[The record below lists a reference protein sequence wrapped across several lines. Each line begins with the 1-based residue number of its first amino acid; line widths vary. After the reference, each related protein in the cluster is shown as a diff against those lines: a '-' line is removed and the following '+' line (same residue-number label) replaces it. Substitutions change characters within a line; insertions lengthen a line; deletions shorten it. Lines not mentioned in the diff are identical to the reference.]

1 MEARGNK
8 RILTTHKQWAMDSI
22 LSETEME
29 TIVNRE
35 LASIQDQLFVNARKV
50 CSYNYDKW
58 GPDLVSHTV
67 LYFLNQPIQKK
78 YAIVTSK
85 SVKVTALERYLTSA
99 MSLAVRSS
107 TSPFYSKHRKH
118 IESHRVLFDE
128 YDYSSKIGYAVA
140 ADDEGDTWT
149 NMRAQL
155 PLLIEGLH
163 FYDKYLIQKHY
174 MEQMTIGEL
183 SKLTRI
189 TPQRLSQD
197 IKEAL
202 VELKEQLTKKNI

>member
-1 MEARGNK
+1 
-8 RILTTHKQWAMDSI
+8 MDI
-22 LSETEME
+22 ELSELEME

-35 LASIQDQLFVNARKV
+35 LTLIQDQLFVNARKV
-50 CSYNYDKW
+50 CSYNYEKW

-67 LYFLNQPIQKK
+67 LYFLNMPIQKK
-78 YAIVTSK
+78 YVIVTSP
-85 SVKVTALERYLTSA
+85 STKVPALERYLTSA

-118 IESHRVLFDE
+118 IESHRVLFDD
-128 YDYSSKIGYAVA
+128 YDYSSRIGYAAA
-140 ADDEGDTWT
+140 ADDEGDIWS
-149 NMRAQL
+149 NMKDEL

-163 FYDKYLIQKHY
+163 FYSKYLIQKHY
-174 MEQMTIGEL
+174 MEQMTVGEL
-183 SKLTRI
+183 SKITNI

-202 VELKEQLTKKNI
+202 VELKEQLIKKNIK

>member
-1 MEARGNK
+1 
-8 RILTTHKQWAMDSI
+8 
-22 LSETEME
+22 
-29 TIVNRE
+29 
-35 LASIQDQLFVNARKV
+35 
-50 CSYNYDKW
+50 
-58 GPDLVSHTV
+58 
-67 LYFLNQPIQKK
+67 
-78 YAIVTSK
+78 
-85 SVKVTALERYLTSA
+85 
-99 MSLAVRSS
+99 
-107 TSPFYSKHRKH
+107 
-118 IESHRVLFDE
+118 
-128 YDYSSKIGYAVA
+128 VA

-202 VELKEQLTKKNI
+202 IELKEQLTKKNIK